1 MKLLDTDFLLELL
14 LGDPDALVKAEELD
28 SKHGVATTIM
38 NVLELYKSVSRLISQ
53 RNQNALDKIDLL
65 LSHIP
70 ILPLEK
76 EMFLEL
82 SSKTSHTHL
91 QDLPAERLV
100 RSLIVEIA
108 NKHGIKTIISKRPWL
123 YKTLSVENF

>member
-14 LGDPDALVKAEELD
+14 LGDPDALIKAEELD

-38 NVLELYKSVSRLISQ
+38 NVLELYKSVSKLISP
-53 RNQNALDKIDLL
+53 RNQNALDKIDLM

-76 EMFLEL
+76 EMFL
-82 SSKTSHTHL
+82 
-91 QDLPAERLV
+91 
-100 RSLIVEIA
+100 
-108 NKHGIKTIISKRPWL
+108 
-123 YKTLSVENF
+123 